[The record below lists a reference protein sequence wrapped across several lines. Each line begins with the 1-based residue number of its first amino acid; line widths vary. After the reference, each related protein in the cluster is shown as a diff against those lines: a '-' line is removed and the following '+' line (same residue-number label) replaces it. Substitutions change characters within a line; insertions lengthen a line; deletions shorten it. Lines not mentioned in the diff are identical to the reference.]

1 MIRLVDRI
9 SAWMARLAAWMF
21 FAIGLMVTWEV
32 VTRKV
37 FNDPTIWVDEVA
49 RFFQVWAVYLA
60 AAHILKRRDMI
71 VVEIIPVEG
80 HPLRRKILDS
90 ITLAVI
96 GIFSLVATWYGLQIV
111 MESVQMGRHTSTML
125 AAPKW
130 MTESAIP
137 VGFGLLLAQV
147 LAEFVKLWRGDDIPA
162 QGHAGDEEGAEA

>member
-1 MIRLVDRI
+1 MIRFIDRLG
-9 SAWMARLAAWMF
+9 AWMARLSAWMF

-32 VTRKV
+32 VTRKA
-37 FNDPTIWVDEVA
+37 FNAPTIWVDEVA
-49 RFFQVWAVYLA
+49 RFFQIWAVYLA

-71 VVEIIPVEG
+71 VVEIIPLEG

-90 ITLAVI
+90 VMLAVI
-96 GIFSLVATWYGLQIV
+96 GVFSLVTTWRGAEIV
-111 MESVQMGRHTSTML
+111 IESVRMGRHTSTML

-147 LAEFVKLWRGDDIPA
+147 LAEFVRLWRGDAIPA
-162 QGHAGDEEGAEA
+162 QGHASDGEED